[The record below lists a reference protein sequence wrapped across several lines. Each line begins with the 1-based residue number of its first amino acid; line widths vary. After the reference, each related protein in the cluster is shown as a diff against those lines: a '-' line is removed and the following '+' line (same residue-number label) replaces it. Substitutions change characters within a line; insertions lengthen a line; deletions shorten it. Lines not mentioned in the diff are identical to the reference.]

1 MTVKGTSIWMS
12 APDKVRAKA
21 LQAAGHSYSDIFR
34 AGLKALES
42 PRAVKAR
49 EAREQA
55 EAEAEAA
62 WREEQAAKAA
72 RVAVAE
78 RALEAARAGL
88 RGRDP
93 GDIPRAEKIRVAVEL
108 SGAGVS
114 QSKIGALFGVSKQ
127 GVAYWLETA
136 ADPAGGDVPHV
147 VPFRAAAVRP

>member
-12 APDKVRAKA
+12 DTDKVRAKA

-34 AGLKALES
+34 AGLRALES
-42 PRAVKAR
+42 PRAVRAR
-49 EAREQA
+49 EARVEA

-62 WREEQAAKAA
+62 WHRERAAKAA
-72 RVAVAE
+72 RVAAAE
-78 RALEAARAGL
+78 RALEGARAAGYGPGSP
-88 RGRDP
+88 RG
-93 GDIPRAEKIRVAVEL
+93 EKIRVAAEL

-136 ADPAGGDVPHV
+136 ADPAGGDVPHA
-147 VPFRAAAVRP
+147 VPFRAAAVKP